1 MHIQL
6 LQQQTVI
13 RASLLCSLLRQEL
26 LKSILFF
33 LGVHVCVW
41 GGSVKMLVD
50 IFIAEKIVAITK
62 MICYKLMQIPHPIT
76 VEAVK
81 HS

>member
-33 LGVHVCVW
+33 LGVHVW
-41 GGSVKMLVD
+41 GGGSVKMLVD